1 MEYVVV
7 EILRQKHYWSLYNAI
22 VVHTLLI
29 DEDVVPQWK
38 QAKRGRTQHLNNLA
52 ITAALMVKRIFS

>member
-1 MEYVVV
+1 MEPV
-7 EILRQKHYWSLYNAI
+7 QCDCGS
-22 VVHTLLI
+22 HTLLI

-52 ITAALMVKRIFS
+52 ITATLMVKRIFS

>member
-22 VVHTLLI
+22 VVHTHTLLI

-38 QAKRGRTQHLNNLA
+38 QAKRGRTRHLNNLA
-52 ITAALMVKRIFS
+52 ITSSVSSLDS